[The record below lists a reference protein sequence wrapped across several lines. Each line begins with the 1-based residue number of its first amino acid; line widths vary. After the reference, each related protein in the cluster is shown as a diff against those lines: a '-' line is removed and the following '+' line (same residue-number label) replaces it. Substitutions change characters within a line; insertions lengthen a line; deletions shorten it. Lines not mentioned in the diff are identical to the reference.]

1 MSSATIV
8 RRIIARIKRSD
19 IMVSGDTS
27 SSKNFVAI
35 KEAPQKITAS
45 SGSQNMYLFFLMR
58 YEENFL
64 IDFFHRAKDYK
75 ELS

>member
-1 MSSATIV
+1 
-8 RRIIARIKRSD
+8 
-19 IMVSGDTS
+19 MVSGDTS

-58 YEENFL
+58 YEEKFL
-64 IDFFHRAKDYK
+64 IDFFHRAKITKSYLD
-75 ELS
+75 LSVFFADE